1 MLTTNLSDKKRV
13 LFVMGFTCPYP
24 GAGWRRVFNFA
35 KYFTKKGHECY
46 ILSSV
51 SPRSINS
58 PKIVREKNIP
68 IYNVIPSIMVNNPLL
83 LFLNNI
89 LAFVAS
95 IPFFLVIKPHVVIIS
110 LPPARQ
116 FLSTFILS
124 KVIKSKLVVDYRD
137 EFEDY
142 LVLYGKKW
150 RRFYLL
156 LKKVLS
162 WLYRRSHL
170 ITPVTPAVAESLK
183 QRGVLNVRVIHDGVD
198 TSVFKPW
205 NRNKVRSAIG
215 LSKDVFQIVYLGN
228 VYSPYRL
235 DIVVEALRILK
246 EKGKEGRNKYM
257 LIIVGGGDIKRILD
271 YASNIDVKEMVN
283 YVGRFNNPIE
293 IAKILSAADV
303 GIIPYDDNPLWK
315 KTLSTKLFEYCA
327 CALPVI
333 AMVTKDSI
341 LASYIKEN
349 QIGFV
354 VPPLDSKS
362 LANSIESMYDEPRLR
377 SIISSNALRF
387 AEKYD
392 KKKIAE
398 ELLSYVLPDE

>member
-1 MLTTNLSDKKRV
+1 
-13 LFVMGFTCPYP
+13 MGFICPYP
-24 GAGWRRVFNFA
+24 GAGWRRIFNFV

-51 SPRSINS
+51 SLRSINS
-58 PKIVREKNIP
+58 PKIMREENIP
-68 IYNVIPSIMVNNPLL
+68 IYNVVPSIMINNPLF
-83 LFLNNI
+83 LFLNNV
-89 LAFVAS
+89 LAFMVS
-95 IPFFLVIKPHVVIIS
+95 IPLFLVIKPHVVIIS
-110 LPPARQ
+110 LPPANQ
-116 FLSTFILS
+116 FLSTFIIS
-124 KVIKSKLVVDYRD
+124 KVMKSKLVVDYRD

-142 LVLYGKKW
+142 LVLYGRKW

-162 WLYRRSHL
+162 CLYRRSHL

-183 QRGVLNVRVIHDGVD
+183 QRGVLNVRVIHDGVN

-205 NRNKVRSAIG
+205 NQNKVRSAIG
-215 LSKDVFQIVYLGN
+215 LSKDAFQIVYLGN

-235 DIVVEALRILK
+235 DIVIEALRILK
-246 EKGKEGRNKYM
+246 EKGREDGNRYM
-257 LIIVGGGDIKRILD
+257 LMIVGGGDIKRILD

-315 KTLSTKLFEYCA
+315 RTLSTKLFEYCA

-333 AMVTKDSI
+333 ATVTKDSI
-341 LASYIKEN
+341 LAKYIKEN

-362 LANSIESMYDEPRLR
+362 LANSIESMYDEPKLR
-377 SIISSNALRF
+377 SIISLNALHF

-398 ELLSYVLPDE
+398 ELLSYVLPGE